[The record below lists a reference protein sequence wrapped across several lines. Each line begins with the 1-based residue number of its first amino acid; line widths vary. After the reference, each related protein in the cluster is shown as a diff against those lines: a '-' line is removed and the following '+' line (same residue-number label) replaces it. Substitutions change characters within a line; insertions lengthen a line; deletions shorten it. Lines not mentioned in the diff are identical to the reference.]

1 MRKTLDR
8 KLVSGGFAGYEALS
22 AWIEE
27 QGFEISKSALH
38 RYGQD
43 FEERLGAL
51 KLATE
56 QARAIVAESGDDEGA
71 VNEALIRLLQERLF
85 GVLMD
90 LNMEGEVA
98 QKNLPEILSKIS
110 RAIADVGRASVQQK
124 KFRQEVQ
131 ARAKATA
138 EEAVATVKRAGL
150 SDEAAEQIK
159 KSILGIAA

>member
-8 KLVSGGFAGYEALS
+8 KLVSGGFSGYEALS
-22 AWIEE
+22 AWIEA

-56 QARAIVAESGDDEGA
+56 QARAIVAESGDDEGS

-85 GVLMD
+85 GVLVDM
-90 LNMEGEVA
+90 NMAEDGAIEL
-98 QKNLPEILSKIS
+98 LPKIG

-124 KFRQEVQ
+124 KFRQEVET
-131 ARAKATA
+131 RVKATA
-138 EEAVATVKRAGL
+138 EETVATVKRAGL

-159 KSILGIAA
+159 KAILGIAA

>member
-22 AWIEE
+22 AWIEA

-56 QARAIVAESGDDEGA
+56 QARAIVAESGDDEGS

-85 GVLMD
+85 GVLVDM
-90 LNMEGEVA
+90 NMAEDGAIEL
-98 QKNLPEILSKIS
+98 LPKIG

-131 ARAKATA
+131 ERAKATA

-159 KSILGIAA
+159 KAILGIAA